1 MTPGNAKQLGQLLR
15 QRRQKHGWST
25 RQLAGRVDLHAST
38 ITRLEHGAFLTP
50 KDETVQRLA
59 TALGITQADLASI
72 SARYVVPAELPEFD
86 DYLSVKYPDLTPAAR
101 HELLHRFGELH
112 TISQEVAG
120 WGDRRN

>member
-1 MTPGNAKQLGQLLR
+1 
-15 QRRQKHGWST
+15 
-25 RQLAGRVDLHAST
+25 
-38 ITRLEHGAFLTP
+38 
-50 KDETVQRLA
+50 
-59 TALGITQADLASI
+59 
-72 SARYVVPAELPEFD
+72 VPAELPEFD